1 VKALLTTLILLLCC
15 GGVMKIAFVDDD
27 RDFREVHEIKLTR
40 LGHLVLPVP
49 NGLQLMRVLKVERP
63 DVVLMDV
70 MMGWIDGI
78 SLTQA
83 LKKNQMFRD
92 IPVIAMSASHDPS
105 VVARTLAAGAHSFL
119 SKPFSYELLAMR
131 MEEATG
137 REEGELRARVV

>member
-1 VKALLTTLILLLCC
+1 
-15 GGVMKIAFVDDD
+15 
-27 RDFREVHEIKLTR
+27 
-40 LGHLVLPVP
+40 
-49 NGLQLMRVLKVERP
+49 MRVLKVERP